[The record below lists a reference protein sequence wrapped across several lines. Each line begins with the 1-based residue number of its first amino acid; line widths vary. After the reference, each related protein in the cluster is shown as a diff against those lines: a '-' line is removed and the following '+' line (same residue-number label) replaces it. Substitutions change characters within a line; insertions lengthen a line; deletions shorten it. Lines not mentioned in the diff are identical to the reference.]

1 MKKGIINNLLS
12 VRVKLQRNFLS
23 RTSRY
28 DFLSKIT
35 RSDILILCFVV
46 LLLNSCKSEP
56 KGDASRFKIGTF
68 EIPAGKGYSK
78 TTITRIDS
86 LHIEEYTKYVE
97 VSTDSGSYQKEEK
110 RLDTLYITWK
120 NSFFYTLRMKS
131 PINDLDHDPIF
142 VQITKVTND
151 SYDFSAKIGYSKF
164 KQDGTVYK
172 VK

>member
-1 MKKGIINNLLS
+1 MKKLS
-12 VRVKLQRNFLS
+12 
-23 RTSRY
+23 
-28 DFLSKIT
+28 
-35 RSDILILCFVV
+35 LILCVS
-46 LLLNSCKSEP
+46 LLFLACKSEP
-56 KGDASRFKIGTF
+56 KGDATRFKTGIF

-78 TTITRIDS
+78 TKITRIDS
-86 LHIEEYTKYVE
+86 LHIEEYTKYIE
-97 VSTDSGSYQKEEK
+97 VSTDSGSFQKEEK
-110 RLDTLYITWK
+110 RIDTLFIKWK

-131 PINDLDHDPIF
+131 PKNDLYHDPIF